1 MMSVGMLPSSS
12 VEMAYGPPW
21 GASWEAII
29 SSLVTRI
36 SVDSLPLMAGSQ
48 LDSER

>member
-1 MMSVGMLPSSS
+1 MLVGMLPSSS
-12 VEMAYGPPW
+12 LKMAYGPPW
-21 GASWEAII
+21 GANWEAII

-36 SVDSLPLMAGSQ
+36 SVDSLPLMADSQ

>member
-1 MMSVGMLPSSS
+1 MSVGTLPSCS

-36 SVDSLPLMAGSQ
+36 SVDSLPLMADSL